1 MGSEGTMGDQQRP
14 AHRTGKR
21 KFYVEEISH
30 QQFQRAPTPIN
41 HIADELC
48 VVEILQAVEQH
59 SEFLPI
65 NSLLVSLHAN
75 SSDKDKAT
83 VLLFTRPDHSVCLLF
98 T

>member
-1 MGSEGTMGDQQRP
+1 MTGAASVYPNWAKMVLLINKKLRDHGRP

-41 HIADELC
+41 HIADELF

-59 SEFLPI
+59 SELLPI
-65 NSLLVSLHAN
+65 NTE
-75 SSDKDKAT
+75 K
-83 VLLFTRPDHSVCLLF
+83 
-98 T
+98 